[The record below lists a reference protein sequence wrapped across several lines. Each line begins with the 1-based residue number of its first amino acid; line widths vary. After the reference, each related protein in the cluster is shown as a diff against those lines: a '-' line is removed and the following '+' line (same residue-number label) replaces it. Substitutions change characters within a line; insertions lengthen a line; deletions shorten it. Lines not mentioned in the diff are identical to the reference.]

1 LPTSSPKTQPKFQSP
16 IIIVGQYLIHIQN
29 PLVLNYGVRSINYLK
44 RRLFPSRCLGCGQGI
59 CPCHQATAIA
69 ALALLTS
76 SIQIAFPLRHLHHRH
91 PVNRLPRSTS
101 ASAFGAT
108 TPPSTAHPTP
118 CLFLYDAAEEGFQG
132 LRHGEVPRRLELAR
146 GQHGG
151 WGGSSISCTHLV
163 LQARTVVAPR
173 ATPAMRCLRMWSS
186 GAAAW
191 GRSVHGWTS
200 ASAGG
205 AACTRSTLPSFL
217 FVPRSEIDCNF
228 TGDLFDFSSAERC
241 YFHIGLCRAS
251 CSDRFAP
258 FFLTL
263 FVLESIC
270 LWGLGSCLLNLDVTP
285 WVESISLSSVFPVSL
300 RLGRCTSTNQ
310 RSSQSQNSQII

>member
-16 IIIVGQYLIHIQN
+16 TIIVGQYLIHIHN

-151 WGGSSISCTHLV
+151 WGGGGV
-163 LQARTVVAPR
+163 LDLLYPSRPPGTD
-173 ATPAMRCLRMWSS
+173 
-186 GAAAW
+186 G
-191 GRSVHGWTS
+191 
-200 ASAGG
+200 GG
-205 AACTRSTLPSFL
+205 ASGNSGDAVSALVVFRRSSL
-217 FVPRSEIDCNF
+217 
-228 TGDLFDFSSAERC
+228 GKERA
-241 YFHIGLCRAS
+241 R
-251 CSDRFAP
+251 
-258 FFLTL
+258 
-263 FVLESIC
+263 
-270 LWGLGSCLLNLDVTP
+270 LDVGFC
-285 WVESISLSSVFPVSL
+285 WWCGVHA
-300 RLGRCTSTNQ
+300 
-310 RSSQSQNSQII
+310 

>member
-151 WGGSSISCTHLV
+151 WGGPRSPVPISSSRHGRWWRLGQLRRCGVCACGLPAQQLGEGACTVGRRLLLVVRRARVVLFHLFCLFPVRKSTAISPAICSIFLLRNVVTSILACVV
-163 LQARTVVAPR
+163 LLALTDLLLSFLP
-173 ATPAMRCLRMWSS
+173 CLFCSRFVS
-186 GAAAW
+186 GAW
-191 GRSVHGWTS
+191 
-200 ASAGG
+200 
-205 AACTRSTLPSFL
+205 
-217 FVPRSEIDCNF
+217 
-228 TGDLFDFSSAERC
+228 
-241 YFHIGLCRAS
+241 
-251 CSDRFAP
+251 DR
-258 FFLTL
+258 
-263 FVLESIC
+263 
-270 LWGLGSCLLNLDVTP
+270 
-285 WVESISLSSVFPVSL
+285 VF
-300 RLGRCTSTNQ
+300 
-310 RSSQSQNSQII
+310 